1 MPNVG
6 KKDPYGVL
14 EISRDA
20 TEDEIKAGYKR
31 MVNAFAFFHWTY
43 CHSRFIR
50 PSAGTLIAMSREK
63 K

>member
-20 TEDEIKAGYKR
+20 TEDEIKTAYKR
-31 MVNAFAFFHWTY
+31 MVHVFAFFYWAYSH
-43 CHSRFIR
+43 CRLLGQALA
-50 PSAGTLIAMSREK
+50 P
-63 K
+63 